1 MIKGGEMKRVKF
13 LTALMVPV
21 LFYLPLRQGTHAYI
35 DAGTGSIILQ
45 AVVGALFAVVVAT
58 KLFWQQIKNF
68 LGSLFSKAKA
78 KKNEKHED

>member
-35 DAGTGSIILQ
+35 DPGTGSVILQ
-45 AVVGALFAVVVAT
+45 AVVGALFAVVVAI
-58 KLFWQQIKNF
+58 KLFWQQIRNF
-68 LGSLFSKAKA
+68 LGSLFSKAK
-78 KKNEKHED
+78 KNEKHKD